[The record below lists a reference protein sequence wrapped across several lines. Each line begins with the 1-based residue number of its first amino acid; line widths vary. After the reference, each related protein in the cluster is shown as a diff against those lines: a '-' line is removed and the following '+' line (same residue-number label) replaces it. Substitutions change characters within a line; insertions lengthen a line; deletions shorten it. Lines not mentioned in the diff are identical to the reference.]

1 MKFCCFRFEMY
12 YTLENRCCYNIR
24 KVKLTSPRL
33 TEHGMMKYYNI
44 PSLRGTKHKR
54 ADICFVMTMG
64 YDTFTFDAPTVFISF
79 CPFCGV
85 NLYDYYKS
93 DEYVNEIEGETFK
106 FFKDQ

>member
-1 MKFCCFRFEMY
+1 
-12 YTLENRCCYNIR
+12 
-24 KVKLTSPRL
+24 
-33 TEHGMMKYYNI
+33 MKYYNI
-44 PSLRGTKHKR
+44 PSLRGTRHKR
-54 ADICFVMTMG
+54 ADICFVMTME